1 MIDLIKSI
9 YDGVGCFDVLMVV
22 LMIVVIFSGLSCFS
36 SYSDWFTSGVSS
48 GRSGGVVGEGDEFD

>member
-36 SYSDWFTSGVSS
+36 
-48 GRSGGVVGEGDEFD
+48 